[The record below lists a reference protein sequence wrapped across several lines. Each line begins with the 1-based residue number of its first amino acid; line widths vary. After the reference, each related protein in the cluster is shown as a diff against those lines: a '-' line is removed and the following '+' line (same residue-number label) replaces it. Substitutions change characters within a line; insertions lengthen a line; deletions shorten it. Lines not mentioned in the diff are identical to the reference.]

1 LNWTLPGDD
10 RSFACMSGP
19 ENSPTATTNFIEE
32 IINED
37 LAQGKNQG
45 RVHTRFPP
53 EPNGYLHIGHAKSI
67 CLNFGL
73 AAKYAGKCNLRYD
86 DTNPSTE
93 DVEYVE
99 SIEED
104 VAWLGF
110 RWNGQPLYASD
121 YFDEIYRLTEILIEN
136 GKAYVDDLSAE
147 QISEYRGNFYKPGQ
161 DSPFRNRAVAENLD
175 LFRRMRA
182 GEFADGS
189 RVLRAKIDM
198 RHPNLNMRDPPLY
211 RIKRATHHRTG
222 DKWCIYPMY
231 DYAHPI
237 SDALEGITHS
247 VCTLEFE
254 DHRPLYD
261 WTIENLP
268 LTYRPRQIEF
278 ARLNLTYT
286 LMSKRKLLQL
296 VEEKLVSGWND
307 PRMPSLSGLRRRGY
321 TPEAIRAFAE
331 RIGVAKNDSIID
343 VGLLEFAIR
352 EDLEKR
358 APRAMAVLR
367 PLKVVID
374 NYPEGQVDWFEA
386 ANHPDDPAMGK
397 RKIPFSK
404 VVYIE
409 RDDFAEVPPKKW
421 FRLSPGAEIRL
432 RWACLIKC
440 VSVVKNAAGEI
451 EEVHCTWDPNS
462 RGGDAPDG
470 RRVKGTS
477 HWVSAAH
484 AKPASVRLYDRLV
497 HQGQSNRGWRGFSH
511 LPQSQ
516 FPASG
521 GRRPDRAVVDRGR
534 TRQPLPVRAT
544 GLLLCGHRRFQ
555 ARPARVQPH
564 RAPARFLGETGRDRK
579 VGALPVGPITLR
591 RRAAPLDGR
600 RRDPESHHRGHRG
613 HRGRKERVPD
623 PGPNPSFLPVRL
635 CDLCALC
642 GEIRGK
648 LAETVVR
655 QPP

>member
-1 LNWTLPGDD
+1 MT
-10 RSFACMSGP
+10 GP
-19 ENSPTATTNFIEE
+19 DSDPSSATNFIEE
-32 IINED
+32 IINDD

-99 SIEED
+99 SIEQD

-110 RWNGQPLYASD
+110 RWNGQPLYASN

-161 DSPFRNRAVAENLD
+161 DSPFRNRPVAENLD

-211 RIKRATHHRTG
+211 RIKKATHHRTG

-268 LTYRPRQIEF
+268 LSYRPRQIEF

-331 RIGVAKNDSIID
+331 RIGVAKNDSMVD

-367 PLKVVID
+367 PLKIVID
-374 NYPEGQVDWFEA
+374 NFPEGQVEWFEA
-386 ANHPDDPAMGK
+386 ANHPDNPAMGT

-409 RDDFAEVPPKKW
+409 RDDFCEVPPKKW

-451 EEVHCTWDPNS
+451 VELHCTWDPAS

-484 AKPASVRLYDRLV
+484 AKPATVRLYDRLFTKANPGEGGADFRACLNPNSLQAV
-497 HQGQSNRGWRGFSH
+497 SDAQIE
-511 LPQSQ
+511 
-516 FPASG
+516 PALA
-521 GRRPDRAVVDRGR
+521 DAVPGS
-534 TRQPLPVRAT
+534 
-544 GLLLCGHRRFQ
+544 RFQ
-555 ARPARVQPH
+555 FERLGYFCVDSVDSKPGQPVFN
-564 RAPARFLGETGRDRK
+564 RTVPLRDSW
-579 VGALPVGPITLR
+579 A
-591 RRAAPLDGR
+591 
-600 RRDPESHHRGHRG
+600 
-613 HRGRKERVPD
+613 
-623 PGPNPSFLPVRL
+623 
-635 CDLCALC
+635 
-642 GEIRGK
+642 K
-648 LAETVVR
+648 LAEGSAH
-655 QPP
+655 PPK